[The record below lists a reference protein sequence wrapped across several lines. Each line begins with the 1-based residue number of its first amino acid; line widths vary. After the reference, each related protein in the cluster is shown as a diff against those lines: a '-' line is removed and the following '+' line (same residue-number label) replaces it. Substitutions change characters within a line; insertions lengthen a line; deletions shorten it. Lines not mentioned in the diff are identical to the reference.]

1 VRFDT
6 GLEPRLLEPSP
17 LRIDGEE
24 VRSSFQKLSPPP
36 QFPARRIRGNPRKTT
51 RKIKRRDGRNGTAR
65 IRKHRDEAGRFEHRE
80 IGRGD
85 EASHLDLLAS
95 SSPGG
100 LPKSRVVEGGG
111 ASWGGRGRRRG
122 AAGLRVFIV
131 GRQAASLAPP
141 PSSVP
146 SSQVSS
152 LVVLGASSVSS
163 NRCATVCSSD
173 EPMTTGSD
181 GLGFG
186 DYPSCTP
193 GFF

>member
-1 VRFDT
+1 
-6 GLEPRLLEPSP
+6 
-17 LRIDGEE
+17 
-24 VRSSFQKLSPPP
+24 
-36 QFPARRIRGNPRKTT
+36 
-51 RKIKRRDGRNGTAR
+51 
-65 IRKHRDEAGRFEHRE
+65 
-80 IGRGD
+80 
-85 EASHLDLLAS
+85 
-95 SSPGG
+95 
-100 LPKSRVVEGGG
+100 VVEGGG

-193 GFF
+193 GFFKYFFCFGFRKINGRTENFEKYSPGRRGIRRQESTSGGTAARLDPAVQRHGGRPLRPCHVAVGPFLSFIFLFFNTFNLLKKQADKCKHNHEGIS